1 MGKHFRQDKPCWPLK
16 NAFREA
22 LSRIFG
28 YRQATDRNFEVSKS
42 RLAITLCTDLR
53 LSWQM
58 DELLGTEMPLRSNVW
73 TPTHSHYALMGG
85 YAISNLSASSN
96 ILPNRQARLSL
107 TPAALLFLAKHHPD
121 LIPDLTEEEI
131 LDKSKASSLAK
142 AIVCIQASWFC
153 IQCILRLAEGL
164 SISLLELNTF
174 GHSIC
179 ALIIYLSWWNK
190 PLDIGLPSIIS
201 IKGHEGLFC
210 AMIMGSSVGK
220 RFDDISEIKAKSSIE
235 NSISLRKEDY
245 TWFIFM
251 IEPILGSTSR
261 FRETVQ
267 NFIQVLQ
274 TLVTTR
280 SSRMAR
286 NVWYVLCNHPTITQ
300 LAYRTKGSP
309 VCV

>member
-1 MGKHFRQDKPCWPLK
+1 
-16 NAFREA
+16 
-22 LSRIFG
+22 
-28 YRQATDRNFEVSKS
+28 
-42 RLAITLCTDLR
+42 
-53 LSWQM
+53 M

-96 ILPNRQARLSL
+96 ILPNRQTRLSL
-107 TPAALLFLAKHHPD
+107 TPSALLFLAKHHPD

-131 LDKSKASSLAK
+131 LDKSKANSLAK
-142 AIVCIQASWFC
+142 AIICIQASWFC
-153 IQCILRLAEGL
+153 IQCILRLAGGL

-179 ALIIYLSWWNK
+179 ALLIYLSWWNK

-210 AMIMGSSVGK
+210 AMILGSSVGK

-235 NSISLRKEDY
+235 NSISLRKEDH
-245 TWFIFM
+245 TCFLFM
-251 IEPILGSTSR
+251 IEPILGSTSQ

-280 SSRMAR
+280 SSWMAR
-286 NVWYVLCNHPTITQ
+286 NVWYVLCSLPTITQ
-300 LAYRTKGSP
+300 LAYRTKGTT
-309 VCV
+309 VCVLK